1 MDPRTNPYAP
11 GADTLPPELAG
22 RDDIIE
28 LVDIQLDRCRKGTES
43 DSIRRKLQQFYKNLS
58 EDT

>member
-11 GADTLPPELAG
+11 GAENPPPELVG

-28 LVDIQLDRCRKGTES
+28 LVFQYDEIGDELA
-43 DSIRRKLQQFYKNLS
+43 
-58 EDT
+58 